1 MNRPDNFHVDFKY
14 ISDFAAKASAREAMW
29 FGEEVGRYISQHFFF
44 ARVGAT
50 GGDAGE
56 YPWILGVNTPGY
68 WEKIYGKWTPEDHR
82 EVVRLSLRALK
93 TMKDDWETIPVHY
106 TVERLCAD
114 LDRYDIPEADIDG
127 LSELKED

>member
-1 MNRPDNFHVDFKY
+1 MNRPDNFHVDFDY
-14 ISDFAAKASAREAMW
+14 VNAFAEKAAASEAMW

-44 ARVGAT
+44 ARVGAV
-50 GGDAGE
+50 GGDNGE

-68 WEKIYGKWTPEDHR
+68 WEKIYGAWTPEDHR
-82 EVVRLSLRALK
+82 EVVRLSMIALK

-114 LDRYDIPEADIDG
+114 LDRYGFPEADIDG

>member
-1 MNRPDNFHVDFKY
+1 MSRPDNFHVDLNY
-14 ISDFAAKASAREAMW
+14 INAFAEKAQAREALW

-44 ARVGAT
+44 ARVGAH
-50 GGDAGE
+50 GGDNGQ

-68 WEKIYGKWTPEDHR
+68 WEKIYGKWTSEDHR
-82 EVVRLSLRALK
+82 EAVRLSMNALK
-93 TMKDDWETIPVHY
+93 ALKDNWETLPVHY

-114 LDRYDIPEADIDG
+114 LDRYDVSEDKLIG